1 MCSNSRTKQDLN
13 LSHFPRIF
21 AVLSHLCVFQP
32 SYCLSLSLF
41 FVFQC
46 QSLKLYKTNRFMEQL
61 HNIFHLYYYLRNFP
75 CLDQI
80 FSSSKILPTLL
91 ILCKDKTKEWSSKNT
106 YPTPTK
112 NMPNKIIAF
121 SKASFLESPYPPFP
135 CILSSHKPPQ
145 KRKKRVNFQ
154 FPKQQK
160 LTASSL
166 QLLPFPHIYIYIYIH
181 LTKGPLGTYV

>member
-1 MCSNSRTKQDLN
+1 
-13 LSHFPRIF
+13 
-21 AVLSHLCVFQP
+21 
-32 SYCLSLSLF
+32 
-41 FVFQC
+41 
-46 QSLKLYKTNRFMEQL
+46 MEQL
-61 HNIFHLYYYLRNFP
+61 NNIFHLYYYLRNFP

-145 KRKKRVNFQ
+145 KRKPPKRLCSTLSLSLSLMFGQILKNRNCKGRWQ
-154 FPKQQK
+154 ATAWPKKKK
-160 LTASSL
+160 L
-166 QLLPFPHIYIYIYIH
+166 LLFF
-181 LTKGPLGTYV
+181 LSF

>member
-1 MCSNSRTKQDLN
+1 
-13 LSHFPRIF
+13 
-21 AVLSHLCVFQP
+21 
-32 SYCLSLSLF
+32 
-41 FVFQC
+41 
-46 QSLKLYKTNRFMEQL
+46 MEQL

-145 KRKKRVNFQ
+145 KRKPPKRLCSTLSLSLSLSNVRVDIEEQ
-154 FPKQQK
+154 ELQGKM
-160 LTASSL
+160 ASNYLAKKKKKFTIILSL
-166 QLLPFPHIYIYIYIH
+166 FLIF
-181 LTKGPLGTYV
+181 VVRFC